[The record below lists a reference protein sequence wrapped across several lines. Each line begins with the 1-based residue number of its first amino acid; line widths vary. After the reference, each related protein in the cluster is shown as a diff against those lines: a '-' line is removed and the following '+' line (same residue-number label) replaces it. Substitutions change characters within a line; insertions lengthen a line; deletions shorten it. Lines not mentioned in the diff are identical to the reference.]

1 MPGAF
6 PESQYRQKIRANRS
20 TQKLQLTRARSPQ
33 SGRTLFFDLYPFCYP
48 FLGVGLGL
56 GDVLRVRPGP
66 REPLVPLHGRRA
78 RFGNTLSVAR
88 SHKQPPF
95 DRARVSDW
103 SLGRLSRSRR
113 RYWSNMKVGQLN
125 PERVAE
131 RSMRST

>member
-56 GDVLRVRPGP
+56 GDACACDQG
-66 REPLVPLHGRRA
+66 HGNHLFPFTGDGLGLA
-78 RFGNTLSVAR
+78 TPFLWLGAIS
-88 SHKQPPF
+88 SPPF
-95 DRARVSDW
+95 PEPPLAVDRLPA
-103 SLGRLSRSRR
+103 
-113 RYWSNMKVGQLN
+113 
-125 PERVAE
+125 
-131 RSMRST
+131 T